1 MNKET
6 MKKTIMSHMTIRQ
19 IKALKSECVDLYTW
33 LDAFAALAVAM
44 EGKENG

>member
-19 IKALKSECVDLYTW
+19 IRALKDECVDLYAW
-33 LDAFAALAVAM
+33 IDAVVSLAIAM
-44 EGKENG
+44 EGKKNG

>member
-19 IKALKSECVDLYTW
+19 IKSLKGECVDLYAW
-33 LDAFAALAVAM
+33 IDAVAALAIAM
-44 EGKENG
+44 EVKR

>member
-19 IKALKSECVDLYTW
+19 IKALKDECVDLYAW
-33 LDAFAALAVAM
+33 IDAVVSLAIAM